1 MYSRKIII
9 LAMCLFSLSSCL
21 KDRRPTRDAC
31 ISVDKT
37 TTAISETI
45 AISNCGSELPAQ
57 YVSPTIDWGDGT
69 ETTGQ
74 TGTHSYLTA
83 GTYAIRLML
92 NGDFAANVLEDT
104 DESKVKHTITVE

>member
-1 MYSRKIII
+1 MNSSKIII
-9 LAMCLFSLSSCL
+9 LGMCLFSLSSCL

-31 ISVDKT
+31 IGVDKT
-37 TTAISETI
+37 TSAISETI
-45 AISNCGSELPAQ
+45 TISNCGSELPAE

-74 TGTHSYLTA
+74 TGTHSYSTA

-92 NGDFAANVLEDT
+92 NGDFAADVLEET
-104 DESKVKHTITVE
+104 EESKVKHTITVQ